1 MKLEEKIVLLRKE
14 KGLTQLQVAEKLNV
28 SRQAISKW
36 ESGSTVPSIDNMKYL
51 GELYGVPVD
60 YLLNDDME
68 CISRQE
74 DVAEN
79 PIEQQR
85 GRKKSR
91 WLILAACIIAAA
103 AVVARVLIYEKAL
116 TGQPQN
122 FEFEEMERE
131 SWENTLSD
139 GFSMNW

>member
-14 KGLTQLQVAEKLNV
+14 KGLTQLQAAEKLNV

-36 ESGSTVPSIDNMKYL
+36 ESGATVPSIENMKYL
-51 GELYGVPVD
+51 GELYGVQVD

-68 CISRQE
+68 CISRQK

-79 PIEQQR
+79 SIEQQR
-85 GRKKSR
+85 ERIKSR
-91 WLILAACIIAAA
+91 WLVLVACIIAV
-103 AVVARVLIYEKAL
+103 VVAGVLIYGKTL
-116 TGQPQN
+116 TKQSQN

-131 SWENTLSD
+131 IWENKPTD
-139 GFSMNW
+139 GFSINW

>member
-14 KGLTQLQVAEKLNV
+14 KGLTQLQAAEKLNV

-36 ESGSTVPSIDNMKYL
+36 ESGSAVPSIDNLKYL

-74 DVAEN
+74 DVAEK
-79 PIEQQR
+79 PIEHQR
-85 GRKKSR
+85 GRKRSR
-91 WLILAACIIAAA
+91 WLILVACIIAV
-103 AVVARVLIYEKAL
+103 AVAGVLIYGKAL
-116 TGQPQN
+116 TGQPHN
-122 FEFEEMERE
+122 FDFEEMERD
-131 SWENTLSD
+131 SWETTETGD
-139 GFSMNW
+139 FSIKW

>member
-14 KGLTQLQVAEKLNV
+14 KGLTQLQAAEKLNV

-36 ESGSTVPSIDNMKYL
+36 ESGSAVPSIDNLKYL

-74 DVAEN
+74 DVAEK
-79 PIEQQR
+79 PIEHQR
-85 GRKKSR
+85 GRKRSR
-91 WLILAACIIAAA
+91 WLILAACIIAV
-103 AVVARVLIYEKAL
+103 AVAGVLIYGKAL
-116 TGQPQN
+116 TGQPQD
-122 FEFEEMERE
+122 FDEMGSER
-131 SWENTLSD
+131 WETTETED
-139 GFSMNW
+139 FSMNWE